1 MNAFARAATEN
12 LGDARERAPPLEDTP
27 ASRHVAELAAAAA
40 DGGPSLY
47 ERLEVAADAPGEA
60 VTKSYRSLARRYHP
74 DRGGAASA
82 AAMVELNDAYEIL
95 KDPVQRAAY
104 DARLRTLR
112 DERRREADADAAFA
126 ESLRGK

>member
-1 MNAFARAATEN
+1 MDRAAGRSKSAVARLGSCNPADPREESSCLPKTKKTLLQTE
-12 LGDARERAPPLEDTP
+12 
-27 ASRHVAELAAAAA
+27 
-40 DGGPSLY
+40 Y
-47 ERLEVAADAPGEA
+47 
-60 VTKSYRSLARRYHP
+60 P

-95 KDPVQRAAY
+95 KDPGQRAAY

-126 ESLRGK
+126 ESLRPRGK

>member
-1 MNAFARAATEN
+1 M
-12 LGDARERAPPLEDTP
+12 
-27 ASRHVAELAAAAA
+27 
-40 DGGPSLY
+40 
-47 ERLEVAADAPGEA
+47 
-60 VTKSYRSLARRYHP
+60 TKSYRSLARRYHP

-95 KDPVQRAAY
+95 KDPGQRAAY